1 MNRKEEVAME
11 TPRSPPDCLGQQAD
25 PHSYPDATPGPLL
38 TEKAEPG
45 AQGRGASLPG
55 TGLGPG

>member
-1 MNRKEEVAME
+1 ME